1 GPEGHAVVAARVIR
15 REVDVA
21 AVRGIALDERH
32 LIGGG
37 ARVHERTAD
46 HRRERSVGEPRTADI
61 ADRLRILRV
70 EDRRKPGGEALD
82 KYFEHHV
89 GLGDPVMRTGKRN
102 VVDLDEERSLID
114 RTELEGFAIERP
126 AVPAWGIRREGGLD
140 GGDGRGGL
148 RLRRST

>member
-1 GPEGHAVVAARVIR
+1 M
-15 REVDVA
+15 
-21 AVRGIALDERH
+21 
-32 LIGGG
+32 
-37 ARVHERTAD
+37 
-46 HRRERSVGEPRTADI
+46 
-61 ADRLRILRV
+61 

-114 RTELEGFAIERP
+114 RTELEGLAIERP

-140 GGDGRGGL
+140 GGDGSGGL
-148 RLRRST
+148 RLRRSTRSCRGRGARGEEEQDDGDEGEQACVRCALPHLFRL